1 VRERKEVSIIMI
13 LNSDEWISTLDGET
27 REYRKRVG
35 KATILVRLED
45 VYKDPTSHLPSL
57 LVRGDWRVEEI
68 DMKPVPLVE
77 PTDITAL
84 KKVDNLICRQIAIH
98 ERRELRKASKGG
110 EIIRRKG
117 RQAQMPWR

>member
-1 VRERKEVSIIMI
+1 MI